1 MTTTPQ
7 ADKLIATRVRQGA
20 NPTEC
25 TQLLNDLATAHTGD
39 NLASALE
46 HHSFATA
53 ASAEHAAHALEIER
67 IDNHVTAVAALLPF
81 PVEVEAEM
89 GGMFTLQILLGTR
102 TPDTA
107 PDRAGI
113 NPHVLRATWWIET
126 ADGEASEDS
135 GIPATADPALVAY
148 WLTQRAIALGS
159 PAAAHSREPLSA

>member
-7 ADKLIATRVRQGA
+7 ADKLIATRVRRGA
-20 NPTEC
+20 NPTESA
-25 TQLLNDLATAHTGD
+25 QLLNELATTHTGD
-39 NLASALE
+39 TLASALE
-46 HHSFATA
+46 HQGFATA
-53 ASAEHAAHALEIER
+53 ENAEHAAHALEIER

-89 GGMFTLQILLGTR
+89 GGLFTLQILLGTR

-126 ADGEASEDS
+126 SDGEISEDS

-148 WLTQRAIALGS
+148 WLAQRANALGC
-159 PAAAHSREPLSA
+159 PAADHSREPLSA